1 MNRVP
6 EAVVN
11 NARTNL
17 IAAVSHALHRHLL
30 WFLLAAYVVAAV
42 WPGPGLWLKDVTFGE
57 VVLFGQRTPV
67 TLPMLLLA
75 LMLLNAGL
83 GAHISRPREL
93 LQTSRFVAAGLAA
106 NFLVPLALIVVVA
119 QLLSGWSEPDETQ
132 ALLVGLAIVAAMPVA
147 GSSTAWSQNY
157 NGNLTLSLGLV
168 LVSTLLSPMSTPLS
182 LHAVSWM
189 LGEDSTNELSRLAA
203 IGSSGFLIIFVALPS
218 ALGICVRGGVG
229 GRRVDR
235 IKPYLKLSNSL
246 TLLALNYINGA
257 ISLPEVVRYPDW
269 DFLAVTVGITV
280 GFCVT
285 TFCCG
290 WWLSRLLGGDRSSR
304 TALMFGLGM
313 SNNGSGLVLAA
324 TALAGHPQVML
335 PILFYN
341 LVQHL
346 VAGSAAYL
354 INDGRARPEAR
365 EMDSPARVTG
375 IKGQR
380 SRPELKP
387 HNSYLGSA
395 GPSAPD

>member
-1 MNRVP
+1 MNST
-6 EAVVN
+6 
-11 NARTNL
+11 RTNL
-17 IAAVSHALHRHLL
+17 VAAASHALHRHLL

-57 VVLFGQRTPV
+57 VVLFGQTTPV
-67 TLPMLLLA
+67 TLTMLLLA

-83 GAHISRPREL
+83 GVQISRPREL
-93 LQTSRFVAAGLAA
+93 FQTSRLVAAGLAA
-106 NFLVPLALIVVVA
+106 NFLVPLALIFVVA
-119 QLLSGWSEPDETQ
+119 QLMSGWSEPDETQ
-132 ALLVGLAIVAAMPVA
+132 ALLVGLAVVAAMPVA

-157 NGNLTLSLGLV
+157 GGNLTLSLGLV

-182 LHAVSWM
+182 LHAVTWM
-189 LGEDSTNELSRLAA
+189 LGENSTDELSRLAA

-229 GRRVDR
+229 GPTVDR
-235 IKPYLKLSNSL
+235 IKPYLKLSNSI
-246 TLLALNYINGA
+246 TLLALNYINGSIA
-257 ISLPEVVRYPDW
+257 LPEAVRYPDW
-269 DFLAVTVGITV
+269 DFLAVTLGITV
-280 GFCVT
+280 GFCVI

-290 WWLSRLLGGDRSSR
+290 WWLGRLLRGDRSSR
-304 TALMFGLGM
+304 TGLMFGLGM

-354 INDGRARPEAR
+354 INDGRARPESR
-365 EMDSPARVTG
+365 GMGSPARVAG
-375 IKGQR
+375 SKSKR

-387 HNSYLGSA
+387 HHSYLGSS
-395 GPSAPD
+395 GPSTPD